1 MHRRRLNISRNIKNK
16 PSKSVGLRN
25 IRKCNKKTKKNTK
38 NVLTKIYNCAI
49 LIISLKLMKNKN
61 INYQKLVI
69 FLVKNS
75 NKKHFEITDFLFCK
89 KNKKNQ
95 KKC

>member
-1 MHRRRLNISRNIKNK
+1 M
-16 PSKSVGLRN
+16 
-25 IRKCNKKTKKNTK
+25 
-38 NVLTKIYNCAI
+38 LTKIYNCAI

-89 KNKKNQ
+89 KIKKI
-95 KKC
+95 KKSVDIGFKK

>member
-1 MHRRRLNISRNIKNK
+1 M
-16 PSKSVGLRN
+16 
-25 IRKCNKKTKKNTK
+25 
-38 NVLTKIYNCAI
+38 LTKIYNCAI